1 MNNYGETIKKI
12 RVGKGFSQKYVSNN
26 ICTQGNFSKFELGEN
41 KDIKHSTLSEFLVRI
56 ETSYEEFRYIDNGY
70 TMPLRDE
77 IINNFYNQ
85 TYNNSEKLLQ
95 LQQSCISFLKEFPE
109 DKLINKINIIIKSLA
124 ILANTNDIH
133 YAKLLAEPIWEELS
147 RRDNLYLSDIFLLNS
162 ILYIFPIET
171 AVEMK
176 TFAFRHIEKYKNFQ
190 NINRIKINFL
200 INLSLLYLKNSD
212 YNMALKQLENSIEL
226 CKIEK
231 HFINLSIC
239 YIRKGICMNNM
250 GKCGLYWSHKGMN
263 MLEVLDQFDL
273 LSILKTEVEKY
284 SNYIV

>member
-1 MNNYGETIKKI
+1 MNNYGKTLKKI
-12 RVGKGFSQKYVSNN
+12 RVGKGFSQKYISNN

-85 TYNNSEKLLQ
+85 TYNNSENLLQ
-95 LQQSCISFLKEFPE
+95 LQRSCISFLKEFPE
-109 DKLINKINIIIKSLA
+109 DKLINKIFIIIKSLT
-124 ILANTNDIH
+124 ILANTNDLH
-133 YAKLLAEPIWEELS
+133 NAKLLAEPIWMELS
-147 RRDNLYLSDIFLLNS
+147 RRDDLYLSDIFLLNS

-176 TFAFRHIEKYKNFQ
+176 KFAFRHIEKYKNFQ

-200 INLSLLYLKNSD
+200 INLSLLYLKNHD

-231 HFINLSIC
+231 LFINLSIC
-239 YIRKGICMNNM
+239 YIRKGICLSNL
-250 GKCGLYWSHKGMN
+250 GHCGLYWRNKGIN
-263 MLEVLDQFDL
+263 ILEVLDEIDL
-273 LSILKTEVEKY
+273 LSILETEVEKY
-284 SNYIV
+284 SN

>member
-1 MNNYGETIKKI
+1 MNNYGKTLKKI

-85 TYNNSEKLLQ
+85 TYNNSENLLQ
-95 LQQSCISFLKEFPE
+95 LQRSCFSFLKEFPE
-109 DKLINKINIIIKSLA
+109 DKLINKIYIIIKSLT

-133 YAKLLAEPIWEELS
+133 NAKILAEPIWTELS

-176 TFAFRHIEKYKNFQ
+176 KFAFRHIEKYKNFQ

-200 INLSLLYLKNSD
+200 INLSLLYLKNHD

-231 HFINLSIC
+231 LFINLSIC
-239 YIRKGICMNNM
+239 YIRKGICLYNL
-250 GKCGLYWSHKGMN
+250 GHCGLYWRKKGKN
-263 MLEVLDQFDL
+263 MLEVLDQSDL
-273 LSILKTEVEKY
+273 LSILETEVEEY
-284 SNYIV
+284 SN

>member
-1 MNNYGETIKKI
+1 MNNYGQTIKKI
-12 RVGKGFSQKYVSNN
+12 RVGKGLSQRYVSNN

-56 ETSYEEFRYIDNGY
+56 ETSYEEFKYINNGY
-70 TMPLRDE
+70 NMSLRDE

-85 TYNNSEKLLQ
+85 TYNNSDNLLQ
-95 LQQSCISFLKEFPE
+95 LQQSCISYLNECPE
-109 DKLINKINIIIKSLA
+109 DKLISKINIIIKSLR

-133 YAKLLAEPIWEELS
+133 NAKLLAEPIWTELS
-147 RRDNLYLSDIFLLNS
+147 RRDNLYLSDIFLLNA
-162 ILYIFPIET
+162 ILYIFPVDT

-176 TFAFRHIEKYKNFQ
+176 NFAFRHIEKYKNFQ

-200 INLSLLYLKNSD
+200 VNLSLLYLKNND
-212 YNMALKQLENSIEL
+212 YNMALEQLENSIEL

-231 HFINLSIC
+231 QFINLSIC
-239 YIRKGICMNNM
+239 YIRKGVCLNNM
-250 GKCGLYWSHKGMN
+250 GTRGLYWINKGMS

-273 LSILKTEVEKY
+273 LSILKAEIKQY
-284 SNYIV
+284 ST

>member
-1 MNNYGETIKKI
+1 MNNYGKTLKKI

-77 IINNFYNQ
+77 IINKFYNQ
-85 TYNNSEKLLQ
+85 TYNNSENLLQ
-95 LQQSCISFLKEFPE
+95 LQRNCMSYLKEFPE
-109 DKLINKINIIIKSLA
+109 DKLINKIFIIIKSLT

-133 YAKLLAEPIWEELS
+133 NAKLLAEPIWTELS
-147 RRDNLYLSDIFLLNS
+147 RRDNLYLSDIFFLNS

-176 TFAFRHIEKYKNFQ
+176 KFAFRHIEKYKNFQ

-200 INLSLLYLKNSD
+200 INLSLLYLKNRD

-231 HFINLSIC
+231 LFINLSIC
-239 YIRKGICMNNM
+239 YIRKGICLNNL
-250 GKCGLYWSHKGMN
+250 GHCGLYWQNKGMN
-263 MLEVLDQFDL
+263 MLEVLDESDL
-273 LSILKTEVEKY
+273 LTILETEVEKY
-284 SNYIV
+284 SN